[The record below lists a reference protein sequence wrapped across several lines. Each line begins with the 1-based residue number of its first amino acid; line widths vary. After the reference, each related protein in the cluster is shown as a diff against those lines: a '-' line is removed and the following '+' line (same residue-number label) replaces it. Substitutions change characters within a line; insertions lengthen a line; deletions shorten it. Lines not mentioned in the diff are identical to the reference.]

1 MDRDYLEAFLLIR
14 SVPQTKGPPERNYK
28 EMIFIAINDATT
40 HLHASGVH
48 RHIQTLKSSYHTNE
62 ILALIQLTTIIG
74 IHTMTLGVPILQ
86 KDVEAITAGSAP

>member
-1 MDRDYLEAFLLIR
+1 MDRDYLEAFLQIR
-14 SVPQTKGPPERNYK
+14 SVLQTRRPLERNYK

-86 KDVEAITAGSAP
+86 EDVKAITARSAP